1 MSSQNKNDS
10 FQISEIITDIIDN
23 NNNNN
28 DNEKNPLSKPK
39 NQQASIEQLTER
51 TTLKISSED
60 IKYKNYENKNTLNE
74 PITDTI
80 LRDLNSIYFKLKFVI
95 NPFINQNICNECS
108 RHKSL
113 YNIVKTPESF
123 YDLNL

>member
-1 MSSQNKNDS
+1 MSQNKNDS

-23 NNNNN
+23 NNEN
-28 DNEKNPLSKPK
+28 NEKNKQN

-80 LRDLNSIYFKLKFVI
+80 LRDLNSIYFKLK
-95 NPFINQNICNECS
+95 
-108 RHKSL
+108 SL
-113 YNIVKTPESF
+113 LI
-123 YDLNL
+123 LL